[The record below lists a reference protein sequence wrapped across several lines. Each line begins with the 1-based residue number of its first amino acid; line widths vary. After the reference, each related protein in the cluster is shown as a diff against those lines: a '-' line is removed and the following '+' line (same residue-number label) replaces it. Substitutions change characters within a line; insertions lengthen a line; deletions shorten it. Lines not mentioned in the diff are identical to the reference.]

1 MTTTAVALTKTLV
14 EAWSSDMAITKREK
28 VDMERLDFLRTNPD
42 VPPKIKSVLSA
53 WNKLIKEGC
62 WAEILYVLGKNAKD
76 SDDALGR
83 LNAKNGI
90 GLQFFPRDIRNALA
104 QRLYW
109 DIDIV
114 SAHPT
119 LCRELCR
126 RYNLPTVYQDEFI
139 SNKSEKMNEIM
150 EVKDCNKDSAKIAI
164 TSLYFGDEY
173 SYASLPEFYKNLW
186 KEIDIARKVI
196 TQDADWTDSLKF
208 LTGKAKKNRLGS
220 AFSFILQSIERAC
233 LLAMD
238 RSAKKNKRSLD
249 TYIHDGGLIR
259 KREGEE
265 EFPDALLRAFEADI
279 LNDVGFSVNLISKPM
294 ETSFTFAI
302 NENTAYLEMK
312 NKFENEENVFSLK
325 NPAMWCRVFENR
337 LLMLDSTELSKNYET
352 WTVGEDKFIP
362 MWRADKTRREY
373 EEFVFLPNL
382 IAPANKFNLFMG
394 YAVEPKRNDEL
405 VDRWLECVSLAC
417 GRQQKSIDYMLNW
430 SAHLI
435 QVPNDKIGVAIV
447 CKGLKGSGKD
457 SSFNALGNVLGRKMF
472 YNTGTPDKSVFSKFN
487 SMMKTNLLVKFE
499 EATYGNGKEYED
511 MLKYFITSPT
521 LDIQEKG
528 KDQFNAPNFSR
539 FVFTTNND
547 IPVIV
552 SDDERRYFFTQ
563 TSPDR
568 VGDRAFWNETYSI
581 FAREEFNQALL
592 YYLLNRD
599 ISQFEPRNYPETEY
613 GKSVKQAFI
622 PTHAQ
627 YFQSWIERCD
637 DGDVKQFHQQAIK
650 LLEKMNENSKFKLTH
665 RQLHDALATDYPG
678 VIKRTNPNNKVHY
691 QFEFEEMRQHLK
703 NKGWW
708 VEY

>member
-1 MTTTAVALTKTLV
+1 
-14 EAWSSDMAITKREK
+14 
-28 VDMERLDFLRTNPD
+28 
-42 VPPKIKSVLSA
+42 
-53 WNKLIKEGC
+53 
-62 WAEILYVLGKNAKD
+62 VLGKNARD
-76 SDDALGR
+76 SDEALGR

-90 GLQFFPRDIRNALA
+90 GLQAFPRDIRNALG
-104 QRLYW
+104 QRTYW

-126 RYNLPTVYQDEFI
+126 RYSLPTAYQDELI
-139 SNKSEKMNEIM
+139 TYKNEKMTEIM
-150 EVKDCNKDSAKIAI
+150 DVKDCNKDSAKITL
-164 TSLYFGDEY
+164 TSIYFGDEY

-196 TQDADWTDSLKF
+196 TQNADWTDSLKF
-208 LTGKAKKNRLGS
+208 LNGKKKNRLGS

-233 LLAMD
+233 LLAME
-238 RSAKKNKRSLD
+238 RSAKKNGRSLD

-265 EFPDALLRAFEADI
+265 EFPDALLRNFEADI
-279 LNDVGFSVNLISKPM
+279 LNDTGFSVSLISKPM

-312 NKFENEENVFSLK
+312 QKFENEENVFSVK
-325 NPAMWCRVFENR
+325 NPAMWCRVFER
-337 LLMLDSTELSKNYET
+337 QLLLLDSTELSKNYET
-352 WTVGEDKFIP
+352 WTIGEDKFLP

-373 EEFVFLPNL
+373 EGFVFLPNL
-382 IAPANKFNLFMG
+382 IAPHNKFNLFMG

-405 VDRWLECVSLAC
+405 VERWLECVGLAC
-417 GRQQKSIDYMLNW
+417 GKQEKSIEYMLNW
-430 SAHLI
+430 CAHLI
-435 QVPNDKIGVAIV
+435 QVPNDKIGVAVV
-447 CKGLKGSGKD
+447 CKGAKGSGKD
-457 SSFNALGNVLGRKMF
+457 SPFNALGSVLGRKMF

-511 MLKYFITSPT
+511 MLKYFITSPD

-528 KDQFNAPNFSR
+528 KDQFNIPNFSR
-539 FVFTTNND
+539 FVFTTNHD
-547 IPVIV
+547 IPVVV
-552 SDDERRYFFTQ
+552 SDDERRYFFIH

-568 VGDRAFWNETYSI
+568 VGDRAFWNETYKL
-581 FAREEFNQALL
+581 FAREEFSQALL

-599 ISQFEPRNYPETEY
+599 ISEFEPRNYPETEY

-622 PTHAQ
+622 PSHAQ
-627 YFQSWIERCD
+627 YFQSWIEKCD
-637 DGDVKQFHQQAIK
+637 DGEVKQFYQQAYK
-650 LLEKMNENSKFKLTH
+650 LLEKINENSKFKMTN
-665 RQLHDALATDYPG
+665 RQLHDTIATEYAG
-678 VIKRTNPNNKVHY
+678 VIERITPQNKVHY
-691 QFEFEEMRQHLK
+691 RFGFDDMQQHLR

>member
-42 VPPKIKSVLSA
+42 VPAKIKGILSA
-53 WNKLIKEGC
+53 WGKLVKEGC
-62 WAEILYVLGKNAKD
+62 WAEVLYVLGKNAKF

-90 GLQFFPRDIRNALA
+90 GLQSFPRDIRNALA
-104 QRLYW
+104 QRVYW
-109 DIDIV
+109 DIDIA

-119 LCRELCR
+119 LCRELCN
-126 RYNLPTVYQDEFI
+126 RYTLPTVYQDEFI
-139 SNKSEKMNEIM
+139 ANKSEKMNEIM
-150 EVKDCNKDSAKIAI
+150 EVKDCNKDSAKITI

-173 SYASLPEFYKNLW
+173 AYTSLPEFYKNLW

-196 TQDADWTDSLKF
+196 TQDEEWTESLKF
-208 LTGKAKKNRLGS
+208 LNGKKKNRLGS

-233 LLAMD
+233 LLSME
-238 RSAKKNKRSLD
+238 RSAKKNGRSLD

-265 EFPDALLRAFEADI
+265 EFPDALLRTFEADI
-279 LNDVGFSVNLISKPM
+279 LKDVGFNVTLASKPM

-302 NENTAYLEMK
+302 NENTEYLEK
-312 NKFENEENVFSLK
+312 KHKFENEENVFSVK
-325 NPAMWCRVFENR
+325 HPAMWCRVFENQ
-337 LLMLDSTELSKNYET
+337 LKMLDTAELTKNYET
-352 WTVGEDKFIP
+352 WTVGEDKFLS
-362 MWRADKTRREY
+362 MWRADPTRREY
-373 EEFVFLPNL
+373 EEFVFLPNM
-382 IAPANKFNLFMG
+382 IAPSNKFNLFMG

-405 VDRWLECVSLAC
+405 VGRWLECVSLAC
-417 GRQQKSIDYMLNW
+417 GKQQKSIEYVLNW

-487 SMMKTNLLVKFE
+487 SMMKTNLLTKFE

-539 FVFTTNND
+539 FVFTTNHD
-547 IPVIV
+547 IPVVV

-568 VGDRAFWNETYSI
+568 IGDRAFWNETYSI

-637 DGDVKQFHQQAIK
+637 DGEVKQFHQQAYK
-650 LLEKMNENSKFKLTH
+650 LLEKINENSKFKMTN
-665 RQLHDALATDYPG
+665 RQLHDALATEYVG
-678 VIKRTNPNNKVHY
+678 IVERTTPLNKVHY
-691 QFEFEEMRQHLK
+691 RFGFEEMQQHLR